1 MYCYF
6 VLQEIKPVD
15 DWIKPGEAVTS
26 VEKKIIR
33 SNLPGPESDSE
44 DDDND
49 NENESAILEGKEKI
63 EPTKINETDG
73 KQLHKMDVDDLS
85 ASPEINKT
93 TNVLEKD
100 ETMEED

>member
-1 MYCYF
+1 M
-6 VLQEIKPVD
+6 D

-33 SNLPGPESDSE
+33 SDLPGPESDSE

-49 NENESAILEGKEKI
+49 NDNDNESAIIEGKEKI
-63 EPTKINETDG
+63 EPIKINETDG
-73 KQLHKMDVDDLS
+73 KQLHKMDIDDLS

-93 TNVLEKD
+93 INVLEND